1 MAAVTAKMVKDLRE
15 MTGAGM
21 MDCKKALAA
30 TDGDMDKAVE
40 FLREK
45 GLAGAEKK
53 AGRIAAEGIVDT
65 AMTADEKKA
74 VIVEVNAETDFVA
87 KNAKFQAYVAQVAAQ
102 ALTTTAA
109 DMDAFMDEKWAADES
124 LTVKEALSSQISI
137 IGENMSIRR
146 FKQVTEENGFVA
158 SYIHAGGRI
167 GVLLDVQTDVVNDA
181 VKEMAKNV
189 CMQVAALNPKYTSRN
204 EVSADFIEHEKS
216 ILMAQIQNDP
226 KEASKPE
233 KVIQGMIQGRINKE
247 MKEICLLDQVYVKA
261 EDGKQSVAQY
271 VAQVAKENGA
281 NIELKSFVRFETG
294 EGLETN
300 EENFAEEVAKQM
312 GK

>member
-53 AGRIAAEGIVDT
+53 AGRIAAEGIVNT

-294 EGLETN
+294 EGLEKK

>member
-1 MAAVTAKMVKDLRE
+1 MAVTAAMVKELRE

-30 TDGDMDKAVE
+30 TDGDMDTAVE

-45 GLAGAEKK
+45 GLAGAAKK

-65 AMTADEKKA
+65 AITEDGKKA
-74 VIVEVNAETDFVA
+74 VVVEVNAETDFVA
-87 KNAKFQAYVAQVAAQ
+87 KNATFQAYVADVAAQ
-102 ALTTTAA
+102 ALNTTAA
-109 DMDAFMDEKWAADES
+109 DIEGFMEEKWAKDES

-137 IGENMSIRR
+137 IGQNMNIRR
-146 FKQVTEENGFVA
+146 FAQVEEPNGFVA
-158 SYIHAGGRI
+158 SYIHAGGKI
-167 GVLLDVQTDVVNDA
+167 GVLVDVETTVVNDD
-181 VKEMAKNV
+181 VKEMARNV
-189 CMQVAALNPKYTSRN
+189 AMQAAALKPSFTSRD
-204 EVSADFIEHEKS
+204 EVDAAYLEHEKA

-247 MKEICLLDQVYVKA
+247 LKEICLLDQAYVKA

-271 VAQVAKENGA
+271 VESVAKANGA
-281 NIELKSFVRFETG
+281 SIKIKKFVRFETG
-294 EGLETN
+294 EGLEKKN
-300 EENFAEEVAKQM
+300 EDFAAEVAKQM
-312 GK
+312 GQ